1 MELDKILYRL
11 RDESSTRVRTDVAVR
26 RVQRWTRPIPRVAVV
41 VIFFDLYYSN
51 RKERRKKN
59 EKNERENSL
68 RVDTCWL

>member
-41 VIFFDLYYSN
+41 VIFFELYNSN
-51 RKERRKKN
+51 RKKGEKKAR
-59 EKNERENSL
+59 EK
-68 RVDTCWL
+68 